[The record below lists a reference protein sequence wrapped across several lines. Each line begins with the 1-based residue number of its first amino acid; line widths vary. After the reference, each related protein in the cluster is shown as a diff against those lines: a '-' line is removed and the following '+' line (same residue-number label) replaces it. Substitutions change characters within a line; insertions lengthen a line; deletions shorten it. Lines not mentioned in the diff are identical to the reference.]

1 MAKAAKKL
9 TKTVAKAAPQKTAPK
24 VHKQKL
30 SRPAANEE
38 SDMEPQGEAEQN
50 EDEEEEEEEASS
62 EEGGEPAS
70 KATASRLPRSWPTSK
85 KSWPSK
91 RPKRKRR
98 RSAIFPRPAPK
109 TCCPV
114 TWSSCRTFR

>member
-70 KATASRLPRSWPTSK
+70 KGDSEPTAEELANVEKELAEQEAEEKEKKKRNLPSTSAK
-85 KSWPSK
+85 DVLSGYMEQLSHIP
-91 RPKRKRR
+91 
-98 RSAIFPRPAPK
+98 
-109 TCCPV
+109 
-114 TWSSCRTFR
+114 